1 MSSSTASPLPR
12 TAWVVWLYLH
22 TRAFFAWFACNVC
35 INALPDRMKRAF
47 VLASLHAR
55 IKKVYQ
61 SQDMETFAR
70 LNKLFS
76 LTDGVV
82 CLELPTRYFS
92 RQIWQDEEIAMIRVA
107 LDQQDPDLHDL
118 SSALVLS
125 LPKWVRYSGGKSLPA
140 MEVEQL
146 LKLQTSAK
154 L

>member
-1 MSSSTASPLPR
+1 MLSPPANNSAHP
-12 TAWVVWLYLH
+12 TWFVWLYLH
-22 TRAFFAWFACNVC
+22 TRSMIAWFACNVC

-47 VLASLHAR
+47 VLSSLHAR

-61 SQDMETFAR
+61 SQDLETFTK

-82 CLELPTRYFS
+82 CLELPTRYLS
-92 RQIWQDEEIAMIRVA
+92 HQIWQDEDI
-107 LDQQDPDLHDL
+107 
-118 SSALVLS
+118 ALVQQALGQENANFHELS
-125 LPKWVRYSGGKSLPA
+125 DVLVKRLPKWVRYSSGKSLPC

-146 LKLQTSAK
+146 LKLQNSPK